1 MGLVGPGRMDRAPG
15 RCSGSSSDFPHP
27 GNAHSS
33 PGLRESLWLKLPLFN
48 KDSLSD
54 VRSVTG
60 DTKIRKTW
68 PCQTQDLLGK
78 TGSDGVGRGDLSCGV
93 AVRQGCLYRAL
104 LPLVLPAAFL
114 GGAVTVPEG

>member
-1 MGLVGPGRMDRAPG
+1 MGLVGPGRMDSAPG
-15 RCSGSSSDFPHP
+15 HCSLSSSDFPHP

-33 PGLRESLWLKLPLFN
+33 PDLREFLWLKLLLFN

-68 PCQTQDLLGK
+68 PLPD
-78 TGSDGVGRGDLSCGV
+78 TGSAREDW
-93 AVRQGCLYRAL
+93 Q
-104 LPLVLPAAFL
+104 
-114 GGAVTVPEG
+114 